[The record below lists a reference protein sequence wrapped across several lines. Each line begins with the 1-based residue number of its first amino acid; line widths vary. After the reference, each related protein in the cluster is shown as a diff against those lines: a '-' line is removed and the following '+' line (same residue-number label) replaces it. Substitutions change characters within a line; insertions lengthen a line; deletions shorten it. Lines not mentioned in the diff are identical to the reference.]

1 MSAIFHDIH
10 EHLGVRMQRH
20 RVKGANYDEVLYADD
35 TIIISKDT
43 RSINLMLRLIEQER
57 RKYGMKLNKTK
68 CETVA
73 GRRDHDIH
81 FENGVKVPALDE
93 VKYLGC
99 RLNKDCDVTREVKAR
114 TAVCVATLKQLDLL
128 WRHSNCP
135 VRFKLQALDAVIQ
148 SKLLNGLESAQL
160 NQGTV
165 DKLDVFQLK
174 GLRKILR
181 MDTTYVNR
189 SNSNDKVFEAANRAC
204 PQGKPIQ
211 RFSET
216 YRRRKLLLYQSIVKL
231 HPRDPMKGVVMDP
244 ETLRP
249 RTYEHKRVGRPRLN
263 WAAETSREYWAAIQT
278 FLPQH
283 LKGRGLNFDNPRHA
297 QAIREAAEAN
307 TVK

>member
-1 MSAIFHDIH
+1 
-10 EHLGVRMQRH
+10 MQRH

-43 RSINLMLRLIEQER
+43 RSINLMLRLIEQEGHR
-57 RKYGMKLNKTK
+57 YGMKLNKAK

-73 GRRDHDIH
+73 GHRNHDIH
-81 FENGVKVPALDE
+81 FEDGVKVPAMDE

-114 TAVCVATLKQLDLL
+114 TAVCMATLKQLDLF

-135 VRFKLQALDAVIQ
+135 VRFKLQAFDAVIK
-148 SKLLNGLESAQL
+148 SKLLYGLESAQL
-160 NQGTV
+160 NQGTI

-189 SNSNDKVFEAANRAC
+189 SNSNDKVFETANREC
-204 PQGKPIQ
+204 PQGKLIE

-231 HPRDPMKGVVMDP
+231 RPRDPMKGVVLDP

-249 RTYEHKRVGRPRLN
+249 RTYERKRVGRPRLN
-263 WAAETSREYWAAIQT
+263 WAAETSREYWAAIRT
-278 FLPQH
+278 VLPEH
-283 LKGRGLNFDNPRHA
+283 FRGRELNFDNPQHA
-297 QAIREAAEAN
+297 QAIREAAEAH